1 MSIESDT
8 MQYFNATTDQ
18 GADPAHVELLPQVE
32 HCPKKKYSCYFPVI
46 STAATSLDCLGL
58 TTVARKEDTASGL
71 SKLCDSPL
79 K

>member
-32 HCPKKKYSCYFPVI
+32 HCPKKKKNTRVI
-46 STAATSLDCLGL
+46 SLLFPQQLLRL
-58 TTVARKEDTASGL
+58 TVWV
-71 SKLCDSPL
+71 
-79 K
+79 